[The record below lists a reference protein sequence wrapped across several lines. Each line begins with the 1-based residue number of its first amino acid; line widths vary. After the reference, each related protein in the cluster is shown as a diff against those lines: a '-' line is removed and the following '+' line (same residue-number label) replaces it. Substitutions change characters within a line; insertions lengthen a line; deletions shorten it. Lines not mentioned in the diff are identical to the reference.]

1 MTLTIAAAQSAS
13 IAGDVAQNVAR
24 HAQFGELAA
33 KHDVKLLV
41 FPELSLTGYELAIAR
56 SHILRPDAP
65 ELEPLRRLAR
75 DAQMTMVAGA
85 PLAGENGQ
93 LRIGALIFRPDGSLR
108 THTKEFLHGSEDEVF
123 TSGPGGP
130 LLQIED
136 ASVGLA
142 ICADITHPEHAA
154 RARARGA
161 HVYASGA
168 LISEKG
174 YAGDTAFLSQYARE
188 HGMAVLMANYSG
200 TSGGWISAGKS
211 VIFSEDGTVVAAS
224 TGAEEELI
232 IASKQAGKWNGTV
245 LGASQPSHAT
255 FNRANAGS

>member
-24 HAQFGELAA
+24 HVQFAKLAA
-33 KHDVKLLV
+33 QHDVKLLV
-41 FPELSLTGYELAIAR
+41 FPELSLTGYELARAR
-56 SHILRPDAP
+56 SLEIRPDATV
-65 ELEPLRRLAR
+65 LEPLRRLAQE
-75 DAQMTMVAGA
+75 AQMTIVAGA
-85 PLAGENGQ
+85 PLAGENDQ
-93 LRIGALIFRPDGSLR
+93 FHIGALIFRRDGSVH
-108 THTKEFLHGSEDEVF
+108 THTKEFLHGSEVEVF

-142 ICADITHPEHAA
+142 ICADITHTEHAA

-161 HVYASGA
+161 NVYAAGV

-200 TSGGWISAGKS
+200 TSGGWVSAGKS
-211 VIFSEDGTVVAAS
+211 AILSEDGTVVAAS
-224 TGAEEELI
+224 TGTEEELI
-232 IASKQAGKWNGTV
+232 IATKQTGKWNATV
-245 LGASQPSHAT
+245 LRVPLPSHAT
-255 FNRANAGS
+255 FNRASAGN